1 VSRRCRASARPS
13 GTGSATLPEPPEPE
27 DIDPD
32 AEYERFEDAR
42 NEVRAEL
49 EAERERVE
57 ERVGAEEAAVFEAQI
72 QFLDG
77 SQIIERVE
85 RAIETG
91 LPAEHA
97 VERGFEAGIEQFE
110 GMEGRMAERADD
122 LTGGSIE
129 HALSECGVMIETPAS
144 VLVAL
149 ELAARVDFLSIGTN
163 DLA

>member
-1 VSRRCRASARPS
+1 M
-13 GTGSATLPEPPEPE
+13 
-27 DIDPD
+27 
-32 AEYERFEDAR
+32 
-42 NEVRAEL
+42 RAEL

-149 ELAARVDFLSIGTN
+149 ELARVSTSSRPGRTTSRSTRWPPRKSKRVADLRDPRHPPVLRAIRRTVAAGHAN
-163 DLA
+163 DP

>member
-1 VSRRCRASARPS
+1 M
-13 GTGSATLPEPPEPE
+13 
-27 DIDPD
+27 
-32 AEYERFEDAR
+32 
-42 NEVRAEL
+42 RAEL

-77 SQIIERVE
+77 SQIIERVG

-144 VLVAL
+144 VLMAL

-163 DLA
+163 DLAQYTMAASRKNKRVAGLRDPRHPPVLRAIRRTVAAGHANDP